1 MFKSNMFK
9 KGLVIASTAAVA
21 LGGVTIAP
29 DANAAGGKPGPTGIV
44 WGNDN
49 TQEGAY
55 HVKLT
60 NGETL
65 TGFCIDP
72 GYAYPN
78 QNGGTLYGKAIPWG
92 GQLST
97 ENLKQM
103 TLALY
108 LGKMI
113 IEKPKEFEQVRGIFE
128 NVDGFLN
135 NAERTA
141 RSIANNP
148 ALPKQVKD
156 AANQQ
161 IDQVKN
167 NPDLVAVRNVGDAL
181 RGANYD
187 QIAEAV
193 AGVVHRIG
201 GDFSNDSKNTWGNRR
216 ETLSPKAGQ
225 IYDAI
230 MANGPRIPTA
240 FLNESETK
248 IYVRVPQKQ
257 GFQRMLVVS
266 DIKIP
271 DIPLQPIKFP
281 DFQIPTV
288 PKVPSSSK
296 ETKETPSSQTTTP
309 TGDNY
314 VPGTTTPTVPS
325 TETTPT
331 VPETETTVTTPS
343 TTKTTTP
350 TVSTERT
357 PEKPEVEIRTSA
369 GTKEQNILEIG
380 REITDTV
387 YFKGLEVGK
396 TYTLKAVMMD
406 SATGEETGNSGETT
420 FVAEA
425 ANGQVDVPITV
436 ENVDAAQQT
445 VFESLYEEDE
455 KEPIAEH
462 KDLEDNSQIVGR
474 PVETPEIRT
483 SASSSTGN
491 YIQSGTTVTD
501 NVTYRGLIP
510 GKEYRLEAR
519 LICKS
524 TGADTGA
531 SQSVSF
537 IPQTAEGVQ
546 PVANIAVTDPDCF
559 EQVAFEKL
567 YDDQGSLVASH
578 EDINDASQTV
588 GGPQA
593 IAKKKKKTPPTPT
606 PEDTPV
612 LVVESP
618 SPSPAPAQMQ
628 EQNQNQAPNPAPA
641 GGGAPGGGAPVG
653 GGAPGGGSGGG
664 NSNSNSNSDS
674 RGVVN
679 AVPSGGTSVHG
690 FNIFNR

>member
-21 LGGVTIAP
+21 LGGVAIIP
-29 DANAAGGKPGPTGIV
+29 DANASGGRPVNGII
-44 WGNDN
+44 WGNDGS
-49 TQEGAY
+49 QEGAY
-55 HVKLT
+55 EVTLRDGQKLV
-60 NGETL
+60 
-65 TGFCIDP
+65 GFCIDP
-72 GYAYPN
+72 GKAYPN
-78 QNGGTLYGKAIPWG
+78 QNGGTRYGDAVEWG
-92 GQLST
+92 GQFSPEDVKRL
-97 ENLKQM
+97 

-113 IEKPKEFEQVRGIFE
+113 IQKPEEFDQIKGIFT
-128 NVDGFLN
+128 NVDGFVN
-135 NAERTA
+135 NGR
-141 RSIANNP
+141 RVVDG
-148 ALPKQVKD
+148 LPPGPIQDGGRNILSQLVD
-156 AANQQ
+156 
-161 IDQVKN
+161 
-167 NPDLVAVRNVGDAL
+167 NPDFMAVTEVGNAL
-181 RGANYD
+181 KGAD
-187 QIAEAV
+187 KDHIAEAV
-193 AGVVHRIG
+193 AGVVHKIG
-201 GDFSNDSKNTWGNRR
+201 GGAAWGNRENTLRPPAR
-216 ETLSPKAGQ
+216 EV
-225 IYDAI
+225 YNAI
-230 MANGPRIPTA
+230 MSAGPRIPQA
-240 FLNESETK
+240 FLDQTQTRL
-248 IYVRVPQKQ
+248 YVRIPDNKSY
-257 GFQRMLVVS
+257 QRMLVVS

-271 DIPLQPIKFP
+271 DIPIQPIKLP
-281 DFQIPTV
+281 EFQVPTPQTV
-288 PKVPSSSK
+288 PSTNTEK
-296 ETKETPSSQTTTP
+296 TTTPSNDTTTP
-309 TGDNY
+309 TARQS
-314 VPGTTTPTVPS
+314 VP
-325 TETTPT
+325 ETTPT
-331 VPETETTVTTPS
+331 TPTTPTIPETSTETTTPS

-350 TVSTERT
+350 TVSTGRT
-357 PEKPEVEIRTSA
+357 PDTPEVEIRTSA

-406 SATGEETGNSGETT
+406 SSTGEETGNSGETT

-425 ANGQVDVPITV
+425 SNGQVDVPIV
-436 ENVDAAQQT
+436 VKNVDAAQQT
-445 VFESLYEEDE
+445 VFESLYEDG
-455 KEPIAEH
+455 KNTPIAEH

-491 YIQSGTTVTD
+491 FIQSGTTVTD

-510 GKEYRLEAR
+510 GKEYRLEAK
-519 LICKS
+519 LICKA

-537 IPQTAEGVQ
+537 IPQTSEGVQ

-567 YDDQGSLVASH
+567 YDDQGVLVAFH
-578 EDINDASQTV
+578 EDINDAAQTV

-618 SPSPAPAQMQ
+618 APAPGQVQAQ
-628 EQNQNQAPNPAPA
+628 EQNQDQAPAPVPAPGSGPA
-641 GGGAPGGGAPVG
+641 GSG
-653 GGAPGGGSGGG
+653 GGAPGGGSGNGS
-664 NSNSNSNSDS
+664 SNSNSNSDS

>member
-29 DANAAGGKPGPTGIV
+29 DANASGGKPGPTGIV

-49 TQEGAY
+49 SQEGAY
-55 HVKLT
+55 QVTLT
-60 NGETL
+60 NGKTL

-72 GYAYPN
+72 GKAYPN
-78 QNGGTLYGKAIPWG
+78 QNGGTKYGEAIPWG
-92 GQLST
+92 GQLSQ
-97 ENLKQM
+97 ENLKKI
-103 TLALY
+103 TLALF

-113 IEKPKEFEQVRGIFE
+113 IENPQQFDQVMGIFT
-128 NVDGFLN
+128 NVDGFIK
-135 NAERTA
+135 NAENQA
-141 RSIANNP
+141 RNLANMAGPFKGQANQMIDSIA
-148 ALPKQVKD
+148 K
-156 AANQQ
+156 
-161 IDQVKN
+161 
-167 NPDLVAVRNVGDAL
+167 NPDLDAVRNVGNAL
-181 RGANYD
+181 KGASKD
-187 QIAEAV
+187 DVAEAV
-193 AGVVHRIG
+193 AGVVHKIG
-201 GDFSNDSKNTWGNRR
+201 GDYNPDATNKWGENRQNTLR
-216 ETLSPKAGQ
+216 PKARS

-230 MANGPRIPTA
+230 MNNGQRIPQQLLDQTQ
-240 FLNESETK
+240 TK
-248 IYVRVPQKQ
+248 LYVRVPQNPNYQK
-257 GFQRMLVVS
+257 MLVVS

-281 DFQIPTV
+281 EFQVPTV
-288 PKVPSSSK
+288 PEVPSTDK
-296 ETKETPSSQTTTP
+296 EETTKPSRQTTRP

-314 VPGTTTPTVPS
+314 VP
-325 TETTPT
+325 ETTPST
-331 VPETETTVTTPS
+331 VTTPSVPETETTVTTPS

-350 TVSTERT
+350 TVSTSRT

-425 ANGQVDVPITV
+425 SNGQVDVPITV
-436 ENVDAAQQT
+436 KNVDAAQQT
-445 VFESLYEEDE
+445 VFESLYEEGE
-455 KEPIAEH
+455 KKPIAEH

-519 LICKS
+519 LICKA

-567 YDDQGSLVASH
+567 YDDQGVLVAFH

-618 SPSPAPAQMQ
+618 APSPAPAQMQ
-628 EQNQNQAPNPAPA
+628 EQNQRQAPNPAPA
-641 GGGAPGGGAPVG
+641 PAPVGGGTG

>member
-1 MFKSNMFK
+1 MFK
-9 KGLVIASTAAVA
+9 KGLIIGSTAAVA
-21 LGGVTIAP
+21 LGGVSIAP
-29 DANAAGGKPGPTGIV
+29 NANAEGGNPSNVGIV
-44 WGNDN
+44 WGNSSN
-49 TQEGAY
+49 QEGSY
-55 HVKLT
+55 RVKLT
-60 NGETL
+60 DGTTL
-65 TGFCIDP
+65 DGFCIDP
-72 GYAYPN
+72 GYAYPF
-78 QNGGTLYGKAIPWG
+78 QNGGTLYGEAVPWG
-92 GQLST
+92 GHLSR
-97 ENLKQM
+97 ENLKQL

-113 IEKPKEFEQVRGIFE
+113 HEKPQQFEQVRGIFE
-128 NVDGFLN
+128 NFDGFVN
-135 NAERTA
+135 RAERDV
-141 RSIANNP
+141 RNGINNSPLPPQLKDIANKT
-148 ALPKQVKD
+148 LD
-156 AANQQ
+156 
-161 IDQVKN
+161 DLKN
-167 NPDLVAVRNVGDAL
+167 NPDYVTVTNVGNAL
-181 RGANYD
+181 KGANYD
-187 QIAEAV
+187 QIAEGV

-201 GDFSNDSKNTWGNRR
+201 GDLSSDSKNTWGNRR
-216 ETLSPKAGQ
+216 GNLSPKAGE
-225 IYDAI
+225 IYNAI
-230 MANGPRIPTA
+230 MENGPRIPDA
-240 FLNESETK
+240 FLDQSQTK
-248 IYVRVPQKQ
+248 IFVREPQKP

-281 DFQIPTV
+281 DFQFPTK
-288 PKVPSSSK
+288 PSVPSNSTEDK
-296 ETKETPSSQTTTP
+296 PTPSSETTTP
-309 TGDNY
+309 TGDQF
-314 VPGTTTPTVPS
+314 VPETTSSTSTTPTVPS
-325 TETTPT
+325 
-331 VPETETTVTTPS
+331 TETTVTTPS

-350 TVSTERT
+350 TVSTSRT
-357 PEKPEVEIRTSA
+357 PDTPEVEIRTSA

-445 VFESLYEEDE
+445 VFESLYEEGE

-519 LICKS
+519 LICKA

-537 IPQTAEGVQ
+537 VPQTAEGVQ

-567 YDDQGSLVASH
+567 YDDEGNLVAFH

-618 SPSPAPAQMQ
+618 APSPAPAQMQ
-628 EQNQNQAPNPAPA
+628 EQSQNQAAPAPV
-641 GGGAPGGGAPVG
+641 GGGAPAG

-664 NSNSNSNSDS
+664 NSNSNSDS

-690 FNIFNR
+690 FNIFSR